1 MKKLILASNNIKK
14 IKEMKDLLKDLN
26 IEIKSLNEENIN
38 IDVEEDGST
47 FEENAKK
54 KAKEIYDFL
63 KLRNERNFLVLSDDS
78 GLEVDYLNGAPGI
91 YSARYAGEHGND
103 EKNNEK
109 LLMELSNVPTNK
121 RTAKFVC
128 QIAMFDE
135 EGRYYSITG
144 EANGVVLEKQQGN
157 DGFGY
162 DPLFLYRP
170 LNKTFAELTL
180 EEKNNISH
188 RGVALKKLKKT
199 ILNLINE

>member
-199 ILNLINE
+199 ILNLISE

>member
-14 IKEMKDLLKDLN
+14 IKEMKELLKDLN
-26 IEIKSLNEENIN
+26 IEIKSLNEENID

-63 KLRNERNFLVLSDDS
+63 KSRNERNFLVLSDDS

-103 EKNNEK
+103 KKNNEK
-109 LLMELSNVPTNK
+109 LLSELSSVPTSK

-135 EGRYYSITG
+135 DGRYYSITG
-144 EANGVVLEKQQGN
+144 DANGCILEKPQGD

-180 EEKNNISH
+180 EEKNDISH
-188 RGVALKKLKKT
+188 RGVALKKLKGT
-199 ILNLINE
+199 ILNIISE

>member
-14 IKEMKDLLKDLN
+14 IKEMKELLKDLN
-26 IEIKSLNEENIN
+26 IEIKSLNEENID

-63 KLRNERNFLVLSDDS
+63 KSRNERNFLVLSDDS

-103 EKNNEK
+103 KKNNEK
-109 LLMELSNVPTNK
+109 LLSELSSVPTSK

-144 EANGVVLEKQQGN
+144 DANGCILEKPQGD

-180 EEKNNISH
+180 EEKNDISH
-188 RGVALKKLKKT
+188 RGVALKKLKGT
-199 ILNLINE
+199 ILNLISE

>member
-109 LLMELSNVPTNK
+109 LLMELSNVTTNK

-199 ILNLINE
+199 ILNLISE

>member
-14 IKEMKDLLKDLN
+14 IKEMKELLKDLN
-26 IEIKSLNEENIN
+26 IEIKSLNEENID

-103 EKNNEK
+103 KKNNEK
-109 LLMELSNVPTNK
+109 LLSELSSIPTSK

-135 EGRYYSITG
+135 DGRYYSITG
-144 EANGVVLEKQQGN
+144 DANGCILEKPQGD

-180 EEKNNISH
+180 EEKNDISH
-188 RGVALKKLKKT
+188 RGVALKKLKGT
-199 ILNLINE
+199 ILNLISE

>member
-14 IKEMKDLLKDLN
+14 IKEMKELLKDLN
-26 IEIKSLNEENIN
+26 IEIKSLNEENID

-63 KLRNERNFLVLSDDS
+63 KSRNERNFLVLSDDS

-91 YSARYAGEHGND
+91 YSARYAGKHGND
-103 EKNNEK
+103 KKNNEK
-109 LLMELSNVPTNK
+109 LLSELSSVPTSK

-135 EGRYYSITG
+135 DGRYYSITG
-144 EANGVVLEKQQGN
+144 DANGCILEKPQGD

-180 EEKNNISH
+180 EEKNDISH
-188 RGVALKKLKKT
+188 RGVALKKLKGT
-199 ILNLINE
+199 ILNLISE

>member
-14 IKEMKDLLKDLN
+14 IKEMKELLKDLN
-26 IEIKSLNEENIN
+26 IEIKSLNEENID

-63 KLRNERNFLVLSDDS
+63 KSRNERNFLVLSDDS

-103 EKNNEK
+103 KKNNEK
-109 LLMELSNVPTNK
+109 LLSELSSVPTSK

-135 EGRYYSITG
+135 DGRYYSITG
-144 EANGVVLEKQQGN
+144 DANGCILEKPQGD

-180 EEKNNISH
+180 EEKNDISH
-188 RGVALKKLKKT
+188 RGVALKKLKGT
-199 ILNLINE
+199 ILNLISE

>member
-14 IKEMKDLLKDLN
+14 IKEMKELLKDLN
-26 IEIKSLNEENIN
+26 IEIKSLNEENID

-63 KLRNERNFLVLSDDS
+63 KSRNERNFLVLSDDS

-103 EKNNEK
+103 KKNNEK
-109 LLMELSNVPTNK
+109 LLSELSSAPTSK

-135 EGRYYSITG
+135 DGRYYSITG
-144 EANGVVLEKQQGN
+144 DANGCILEKPQGD

-180 EEKNNISH
+180 EEKNDISH
-188 RGVALKKLKKT
+188 RGVALKKLKGT
-199 ILNLINE
+199 ILNLISE